1 MKETITIR
9 LESELMEKL
18 RKDALKDNRSI
29 NNYIETVLMRHY
41 QDQVEEKE
49 KPAD

>member
-9 LESELMEKL
+9 LDAELMEKL

-29 NNYIETVLMRHY
+29 NNYIETVLIRSY
-41 QDQVEEKE
+41 EIQEEKE
-49 KPAD
+49 KPAE